1 MKNIFFILFILFVA
15 NIAKAQTGIGTTTP
29 DASAKLE
36 ISSPNKGFLPPR
48 VSLTATNSPSP
59 ITSPANGLMVFN
71 TVTAGISPNQ
81 VVPGYYYWDATGLQ
95 WVSLSTTVGN
105 VQNQAIYRST
115 SNTNANSAV
124 STWNSRFNNI
134 AAGDLTFTSSTSF
147 ALSNGIYKLEWA
159 LPYQQASTY
168 NLMVLQEY
176 SSSAWGTF
184 LNNNGYAAVGN
195 GGDNNWGGGTFAAD
209 IVDCSSSTRTFRLFN
224 LDGSRGLYYGA
235 TFIITK
241 LNPSVTTS
249 TTADNLGNHIAT
261 KNISLN
267 DYYLSN
273 DGGDEGIRIDNTGKI
288 GIGTTSPSS
297 TLTVGNTDGTI
308 GGEILLNPTSNQFEG
323 GQIVFK
329 RSRTGSTVDWTVDQY
344 GTTSSNARFRIFNGN
359 SEMNGISILENGN
372 IGMGTANP
380 TAKLN
385 IDGGGIKIFSGFGNT
400 TNRPG
405 LNTSTIGNYEIRG
418 VGAGGGVTQGDGAD
432 DGFLRLSAG
441 GGTNSNQQASIDLS
455 GYSNVADM
463 GSNIVMRTAGAER
476 FRINADGK
484 IGLGTSSPSTAIH
497 IQNGNTTGSTDPS
510 TNSLPSIYLYNTNS
524 TSTSA
529 NSILAIRTNGSGG
542 GNPYLSF
549 DINGIRGY
557 SMGIDNGD
565 SDKFKLI
572 PNWNFSSLNSP
583 IITFDTDNR
592 VGIGTAS
599 PLTRLH
605 LQSSASTTF
614 YVESTTADNNGMVIF
629 NANTD
634 QNWGPNYHEFLMFQ
648 KQGNTIGQVVAASNG
663 SGVTYNTSSD
673 YRLKKD
679 LRNFSGLDLVNKIKT
694 YDFAWKTN
702 SSRMY
707 GVMAHELQ
715 EILPYAVV
723 GTKDSVDA
731 SGKIIPQG
739 VDYGLLTPILIK
751 AIQEQEN
758 KIKQLTMYNEALEKS
773 LQLIQRRLLKLEKK
787 K

>member
-1 MKNIFFILFILFVA
+1 MKNIFFILTILLFA
-15 NIAKAQTGIGTTTP
+15 NSANAQTGIGTTTP
-29 DASAKLE
+29 V
-36 ISSPNKGFLPPR
+36 NKFDIFAVKADP
-48 VSLTATNSPSP
+48 ATSGA
-59 ITSPANGLMVFN
+59 TANGNLRLGASGSNNHVLDF
-71 TVTAGISPNQ
+71 
-81 VVPGYYYWDATGLQ
+81 GL
-95 WVSLSTTVGN
+95 
-105 VQNQAIYRST
+105 
-115 SNTNANSAV
+115 
-124 STWNSRFNNI
+124 
-134 AAGDLTFTSSTSF
+134 SSTSTYSW
-147 ALSNGIYKLEWA
+147 L
-159 LPYQQASTY
+159 QARDRTAY
-168 NLMVLQEY
+168 
-176 SSSAWGTF
+176 GTNYILAF
-184 LNNNGYAAVGN
+184 NPN
-195 GGDNNWGGGTFAAD
+195 GGQ
-209 IVDCSSSTRTFRLFN
+209 V
-224 LDGSRGLYYGA
+224 
-235 TFIITK
+235 
-241 LNPSVTTS
+241 
-249 TTADNLGNHIAT
+249 
-261 KNISLN
+261 
-267 DYYLSN
+267 
-273 DGGDEGIRIDNTGKI
+273 

-297 TLTVGNTDGTI
+297 TLTVGNTEGTI

-323 GQIVFK
+323 GQIIFK

-372 IGMGTANP
+372 IGMGTAIP

-385 IDGGGIKIFSGFGNT
+385 IDGGGVKIFSGFGNT

-418 VGAGGGVTQGDGAD
+418 VGAGGGITQEDGAD

-463 GSNIVMRTAGAER
+463 GSNIVMRTAGTDR

-497 IQNGNTTGSTDPS
+497 IQNGNTAGPTDPANN
-510 TNSLPSIYLYNTNS
+510 TLPSIYLFNTNS
-524 TSTSA
+524 SSSSA
-529 NSILAIRTNGSGG
+529 NSILAIRTSGSGG
-542 GNPYLSF
+542 GNPFLSF

-572 PNWNFSSLNSP
+572 PNWNFSNLNSP

-605 LQSSASTTF
+605 LQSSTNNTF

-648 KQGNTIGQVVAASNG
+648 RQGNTIGQVVAANNG

-694 YDFAWKTN
+694 YDFAWKAN
-702 SSRMY
+702 NSRMY

-723 GTKDSVDA
+723 GAKDSVDA

-758 KIKQLTMYNEALEKS
+758 KIKQLTLYNEALEKS